1 MRANPATLRR
11 ERRLKLATFVSILF
25 LFILFLLKVGNILI
39 SFLLAILIVY
49 LLKPAVNTLERL
61 GLSRTTAITLLFVFF
76 TGLFAGGGYLL
87 APAVGLQFAQ
97 FQNQLP
103 RYRDGIEQIAGR
115 LQDVVNH
122 YTQSFYEIDIIE
134 TIIPYLQKYLASSLE
149 QLPGMATEL
158 FTIIILAP
166 FFAFFLL
173 RDGREIARQL
183 LSLVPNNLFEITL
196 SITNKINEQVGGF
209 IRARLLE
216 AAIVGL
222 VVFFGLQII
231 NFPYA
236 VILSIFAGLTNLIP
250 YIGPIIGA
258 IPALLVAVIDQDG
271 SMTVLLVTIIYF
283 TAQIIDMVFIIPL
296 VVAKIVNLH
305 PVFVVL
311 AIIAGA
317 EVMGILGMIISIP
330 VFSALKLICSA
341 IYGQM
346 LAQKSDV

>member
-11 ERRLKLATFVSILF
+11 ERRLKLVTFLSILF
-25 LFILFLLKVGNILI
+25 LFILFLLKVGNILV

-49 LLKPAVNTLERL
+49 LLKPAVNALERI
-61 GLSRTTAITLLFVFF
+61 GLSRTTAISLLFTLF
-76 TGLFAGGGYLL
+76 TGLFVGGGYLL
-87 APAVGLQFAQ
+87 APAIGLQFSE
-97 FQNQLP
+97 FQTQLP
-103 RYRDGIEQIAGR
+103 RYRDGLEQIAGR

-134 TIIPYLQKYLASSLE
+134 TIIPYIQKYLVSSLE

-158 FTIIILAP
+158 FTVIILAP

-183 LSLVPNNLFEITL
+183 LSLVPNNLFEVTL
-196 SITNKINEQVGGF
+196 SVTNKINEQVGGF

-216 AAIVGL
+216 AAIVGI
-222 VVFFGLQII
+222 VVFVGLQIMS
-231 NFPYA
+231 FPYA

-258 IPALLVAVIDQDG
+258 IPALLVAVIDQGG